1 MASLAV
7 VKAFDIF
14 LYCGFRV
21 GPGGVTLM
29 VDQFVFQAA
38 PEAFHGRVVIAIS
51 PARHRRLHA
60 ELRHQFLIVM
70 GAVLAAKVGV
80 VNQTRRRAFVA
91 HGLPQR
97 RCRQRLRHALVHR
110 VAHQLA
116 GEHVLDAVQVKPP
129 LAGGHISDVG
139 HSGFVRTGRCK
150 GLIEQV
156 VGHRQVMIRV
166 RGGLELALLLAA

>member
-1 MASLAV
+1 
-7 VKAFDIF
+7 
-14 LYCGFRV
+14 
-21 GPGGVTLM
+21 
-29 VDQFVFQAA
+29 
-38 PEAFHGRVVIAIS
+38 
-51 PARHRRLHA
+51 
-60 ELRHQFLIVM
+60 M